1 MKEFKE
7 QYYAGQER
15 MHPELERLVKENQT
29 SLSNNRSFPD
39 FDNAGERINFE
50 EIASYKRFRDIVE
63 KVQHYTGVQNVTN
76 PQSLMQLQ
84 RMLMQTFQAI
94 MPIQQQHK
102 EELERLAVQLVIR
115 EWEIPNNAFQYD
127 VKFVGM
133 GQLDKSK
140 FQEESEEPSQEEI
153 DEQFGGDNFQGAEFE
168 TPNDSFEKEKQKRRF
183 TNALIQGSAKKG
195 HYMFELVRNELNEMH
210 PDLSNMY
217 GIVMSINDLMYWLMP
232 DEEMKAKA
240 GNSVNGEEEVD
251 TETDPPTI
259 RARGILFP
267 ILIHEVIKGIWDV
280 FGTHGLPDDPKS
292 QQMVMNSTDTLTNE
306 MWDLRLG
313 GFFWERLISMFP
325 MSVFEEGNKHIQHY
339 LFARLV
345 ALDTEEFFEVF
356 QDIMAG
362 NSNGKKVISDMVYD
376 IEKDIKERAMNE
388 SLSDYDFRIDDDEE
402 DESFGFFKGGNEV

>member
-7 QYYAGQER
+7 QYFAGQQR

-29 SLSNNRSFPD
+29 TLSNNRAFPD
-39 FDNAGERINFE
+39 FDQAGEKINFE
-50 EIASYKRFRDIVE
+50 ELGSYKRFLDIVQ
-63 KVQHYTGVQNVTN
+63 KVQHYTGIQDVTN

-84 RMLMQTFQAI
+84 SMLMQTFQAI

-102 EELERLAVQLVIR
+102 ETLERLSVDVVKK
-115 EWEIPNNAFQYD
+115 EFEIPEGAFQYD
-127 VKFVGM
+127 VKFVMM
-133 GQLDKSK
+133 GELSKDK
-140 FQEESEEPSQEEI
+140 FQEESEEPSSEEI
-153 DEQFGGDNFQGAEFE
+153 EEQFGGDNFEGQEFE
-168 TPNDSFEKEKQKRRF
+168 TPADSFNKEKEKRRF

-195 HYMFELVRNELNEMH
+195 HYMFELVRNELNQLN

-232 DEEMKAKA
+232 DEEMKSKA
-240 GNSVNGEEEVD
+240 GDSVNGEEEVD

-259 RARGILFP
+259 KARGILFP

-292 QQMVMNSTDTLTNE
+292 QQMIMNSTDTLTNE

-313 GFFWERLISMFP
+313 AFFWERLVNMFP
-325 MSVFEEGNKHIQHY
+325 ISVFEEGNKHLQHY

-356 QDIMAG
+356 QDIMSG
-362 NSNGKKVISDMVYD
+362 NANGKKAISDMVYD

-388 SLSDYDFRIDDDEE
+388 SLGDYDFRIDDDE
-402 DESFGFFKGGNEV
+402 DESFDFFEDGNEV